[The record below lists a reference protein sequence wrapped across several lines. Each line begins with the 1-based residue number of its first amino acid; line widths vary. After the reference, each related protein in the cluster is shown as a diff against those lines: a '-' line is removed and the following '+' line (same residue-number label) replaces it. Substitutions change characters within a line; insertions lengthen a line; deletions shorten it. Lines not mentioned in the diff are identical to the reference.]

1 MVIKQKRTEWI
12 LKVNCDK
19 EGIEKASQI
28 INQGGIVV
36 FPTDTVYGIGCNPY
50 NKDSVRKIYDIKS
63 RDISKPFPVLAYSK
77 EIAERIAFFDEFTKK
92 IVKKFWPGTLTI
104 ILKLTDEN
112 LKRSLSVTDKI
123 AIRVPNHKCTLEL
136 LKKCNFLVG
145 TSANI
150 SGHSSFT
157 NPDECFNNIQK
168 YDIFVD
174 GGIISSKAES
184 TIIEIE
190 NEEIKIIREGSL
202 SYEEILGLWIWSLL
216 VQDILNLKLKKN

>member
-1 MVIKQKRTEWI
+1 MVIKQKRIERV
-12 LKVNCDK
+12 LKVTCNK

-36 FPTDTVYGIGCNPY
+36 FPTDTVYGIGCDPY
-50 NKDSVRKIYDIKS
+50 NKDSVRKIYEIKS
-63 RDISKPFPVLAYSK
+63 RKISKPFPVLVYSK
-77 EIAERIAFFDEFTKK
+77 DIAERIAFFDEFTKK
-92 IVKKFWPGTLTI
+92 IVERFWPGPLTV

-112 LKRSLSVTDKI
+112 LKESLNITDKI

-157 NPDECFNNIQK
+157 NPDECFNNFRK
-168 YDIFVD
+168 YDVFVD
-174 GGIISSKAES
+174 GGIITSKSES

-190 NEEIKIIREGSL
+190 NEEIKIIREGAL
-202 SYEEILGLWIWSLL
+202 SHEEILEL
-216 VQDILNLKLKKN
+216 

>member
-1 MVIKQKRTEWI
+1 MVIKQKRTDRL
-12 LKVNCDK
+12 LKVSCDK
-19 EGIEKASQI
+19 EGIKKASQI
-28 INQGGIVV
+28 ISQGGIVV

-50 NKDSVRKIYDIKS
+50 NKDAVEKIYKVKS
-63 RDISKPFPVLAYSK
+63 RDFSKPFPVLVYSK
-77 EIAERIAFFDEFTKK
+77 EIAERIALFDVFTKK
-92 IVKKFWPGTLTI
+92 IVERFWPGPLTI
-104 ILKLTDEN
+104 ILKLTDESLKKSLN
-112 LKRSLSVTDKI
+112 LTDKI
-123 AIRVPNHKCTLEL
+123 ALRVPNHKCTLEL
-136 LKKCNFLVG
+136 LKKCNVLVG

-174 GGIISSKAES
+174 GGVITSKSES

-202 SYEEILGLWIWSLL
+202 SYEEILGL
-216 VQDILNLKLKKN
+216 

>member
-1 MVIKQKRTEWI
+1 M
-12 LKVNCDK
+12 KVTCNK

-36 FPTDTVYGIGCNPY
+36 FPTDTVYGIGCDPY
-50 NKDSVRKIYDIKS
+50 NKDSVRKIYEIKS
-63 RDISKPFPVLAYSK
+63 RKISKPFPVLVYSK
-77 EIAERIAFFDEFTKK
+77 DIAERIAFFDEFTKK
-92 IVKKFWPGTLTI
+92 IVERFWPGPLTV

-112 LKRSLSVTDKI
+112 LKESLNITDKI

-157 NPDECFNNIQK
+157 NPDECFNNFRK
-168 YDIFVD
+168 YDVFVD
-174 GGIISSKAES
+174 GGIITSKSES

-190 NEEIKIIREGSL
+190 NEEIKIIREGAL
-202 SYEEILGLWIWSLL
+202 SHEEILGL
-216 VQDILNLKLKKN
+216 

>member
-1 MVIKQKRTEWI
+1 MVIKQKRIEWI
-12 LKVNCDK
+12 LKVTCNK

-36 FPTDTVYGIGCNPY
+36 FPTDTVYGIGCDPY
-50 NKDSVRKIYDIKS
+50 NKDSVRKIYEIKS
-63 RDISKPFPVLAYSK
+63 RKISKPFPVLVYSK
-77 EIAERIAFFDEFTKK
+77 DIAERIAFFDEFTKK
-92 IVKKFWPGTLTI
+92 IVERFWPGPLTI

-112 LKRSLSVTDKI
+112 LKESLNVTDKI

-150 SGHSSFT
+150 SGHASFT
-157 NPDECFNNIQK
+157 NPDECFNNFRK
-168 YDIFVD
+168 YDVFVD
-174 GGIISSKAES
+174 GGIITSKSES

-202 SYEEILGLWIWSLL
+202 SHEEILGL
-216 VQDILNLKLKKN
+216 

>member
-1 MVIKQKRTEWI
+1 
-12 LKVNCDK
+12 LKVTCNK

-36 FPTDTVYGIGCNPY
+36 FPTDTVYGIGCDPY
-50 NKDSVRKIYDIKS
+50 NKDSVRKIYEIKS
-63 RDISKPFPVLAYSK
+63 RKISKPFPVLVYSK
-77 EIAERIAFFDEFTKK
+77 DIAERIAFFDEFTKK
-92 IVKKFWPGTLTI
+92 IVERFWPGPLTV

-112 LKRSLSVTDKI
+112 LKESLNVTDKI

-157 NPDECFNNIQK
+157 NPDECFNNFRK
-168 YDIFVD
+168 YDVFVD
-174 GGIISSKAES
+174 GGIITSKSES

-190 NEEIKIIREGSL
+190 NEEIKIIREGAL
-202 SYEEILGLWIWSLL
+202 SHEEILGL
-216 VQDILNLKLKKN
+216 

>member
-1 MVIKQKRTEWI
+1 M
-12 LKVNCDK
+12 KVTCNK

-36 FPTDTVYGIGCNPY
+36 FPTDTVYGIGCDPY
-50 NKDSVRKIYDIKS
+50 NKDSVRKIYEIKS
-63 RDISKPFPVLAYSK
+63 RKISKPFPVLVYSK
-77 EIAERIAFFDEFTKK
+77 DIAERIAFFDEFTKK
-92 IVKKFWPGTLTI
+92 IVERFWPGPLTV

-112 LKRSLSVTDKI
+112 LKESLNITDKI

-157 NPDECFNNIQK
+157 NPDECFNNFRK
-168 YDIFVD
+168 YDVFVD
-174 GGIISSKAES
+174 GGIITSKSES

-190 NEEIKIIREGSL
+190 NEKIKIIREGSL
-202 SYEEILGLWIWSLL
+202 SHEEILGL
-216 VQDILNLKLKKN
+216 

>member
-1 MVIKQKRTEWI
+1 MVIKQKRIERV
-12 LKVNCDK
+12 LKVTCNK

-36 FPTDTVYGIGCNPY
+36 FPTDTVYGIGCDPY
-50 NKDSVRKIYDIKS
+50 NKDSVRKIYEIKS
-63 RDISKPFPVLAYSK
+63 RKISKPFPVLVYSK
-77 EIAERIAFFDEFTKK
+77 DIAERIAFFDEFTKK
-92 IVKKFWPGTLTI
+92 IVERFWPGPLTI

-112 LKRSLSVTDKI
+112 LKESLNITDKI

-157 NPDECFNNIQK
+157 NPDECFNNFRK
-168 YDIFVD
+168 YDVFVD
-174 GGIISSKAES
+174 GGIITSKSES

-202 SYEEILGLWIWSLL
+202 SHEEILGL
-216 VQDILNLKLKKN
+216 

>member
-1 MVIKQKRTEWI
+1 MIIKQKRLELI
-12 LKVNCDK
+12 LKVCCDK

-28 INQGGIVV
+28 INQGGIAV

-50 NKDSVRKIYDIKS
+50 NKDSVRKIYEIKS
-63 RDISKPFPVLAYSK
+63 RDTSKPFPVLVYSK
-77 EIAERIAFFDEFTKK
+77 EIAEKIAFFDEFTKK
-92 IVKKFWPGTLTI
+92 IVEKFWPGTLTI

-112 LKRSLSVTDKI
+112 LKRSLNVTDKI
-123 AIRVPNHKCTLEL
+123 AIRVPDHKCTLEL

-174 GGIISSKAES
+174 GGIIASKAES

-190 NEEIKIIREGSL
+190 NKKIKIIREGSL
-202 SYEEILGLWIWSLL
+202 SYEEILGL
-216 VQDILNLKLKKN
+216 

>member
-1 MVIKQKRTEWI
+1 M
-12 LKVNCDK
+12 KVTCNK

-36 FPTDTVYGIGCNPY
+36 FPTDTVYGIGCDPY
-50 NKDSVRKIYDIKS
+50 NKDSVRKIYEIKS
-63 RDISKPFPVLAYSK
+63 RKISKPFPVLVYSK
-77 EIAERIAFFDEFTKK
+77 DIAERIAFFDEFTKK
-92 IVKKFWPGTLTI
+92 IVERFWPGPLTV

-112 LKRSLSVTDKI
+112 LKESLNVTDKI

-157 NPDECFNNIQK
+157 NPDECFNNLRK

-174 GGIISSKAES
+174 GGIITSKSES

-202 SYEEILGLWIWSLL
+202 SHEEILGL
-216 VQDILNLKLKKN
+216 